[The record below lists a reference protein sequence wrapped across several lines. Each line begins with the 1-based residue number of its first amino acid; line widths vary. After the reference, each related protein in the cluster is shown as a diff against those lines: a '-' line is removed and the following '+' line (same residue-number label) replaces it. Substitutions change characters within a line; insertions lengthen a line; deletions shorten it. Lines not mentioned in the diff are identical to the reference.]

1 MEQTVRRLGVDWSVD
16 DSKMVASSKGGS
28 ADEVSTLPASCF
40 MLYALGFR
48 VQSLGFG
55 VWGSGLGFRVW
66 GLGFWVWG
74 FGFGVWGLRLRI

>member
-1 MEQTVRRLGVDWSVD
+1 MRVEGALEFGVWGLVSVEGD
-16 DSKMVASSKGGS
+16 PCPLLMRTPAGLADRCSGFGS
-28 ADEVSTLPASCF
+28 WGFEVW
-40 MLYALGFR
+40 G
-48 VQSLGFG
+48 LGFG